1 MLKFQ
6 IPSLSILCFVSS
18 MALADDDLYELPM
31 SVYTPPK
38 EKLDAP
44 IKGQIPKMKSGREL
58 EPPRKKMKKATFKGL
73 EDINPE
79 MVNAFKA
86 DLVQKVLKRNAF
98 EVALL
103 GEKNLRSLPPLWVF
117 GSELSAGDKP
127 DLLAKKVARLAM
139 SATNDYLYGIED
151 SEKRRLI
158 SDLYLRAGRIMH
170 VAAEKAEDAKVKQ
183 SYYLSAAQY
192 FKWATVRMDYADQKN
207 EASQLVK
214 RDALLS
220 VQFAKMRG

>member
-31 SVYTPPK
+31 SIYMPPK
-38 EKLDAP
+38 ENLDAP
-44 IKGQIPKMKSGREL
+44 LKGQIPKMKSGREL
-58 EPPRKKMKKATFKGL
+58 ESPRKKMKKATFKGL

-117 GSELSAGDKP
+117 GSELSSGDKP

-170 VAAEKAEDAKVKQ
+170 VAAEKAKDVVVKQ
-183 SYYLSAAQY
+183 DHYLSAAQY
-192 FKWATVRMDYADQKN
+192 FKWASVRMDFEDQKN
-207 EASQLVK
+207 GAKELMRQ
-214 RDALLS
+214 DARLS
-220 VQFAKMRG
+220 VQLAKLRQ